1 MLLCSNSDE
10 SEGKSVATRED
21 LSGPFDKCNMAVPT
35 EFGDLGPRPTFL
47 ETLRSKSDSG
57 PVKLPGLSRN
67 GPQESK
73 KNARWL
79 GSLCCVSLSS
89 HLLSPY
95 RCIRFGKF
103 NTLGRWGEL

>member
-57 PVKLPGLSRN
+57 PVKLTGISRN
-67 GPQESK
+67 GPLAPVARK
-73 KNARWL
+73 RDNAIHQINRY
-79 GSLCCVSLSS
+79 
-89 HLLSPY
+89 PA
-95 RCIRFGKF
+95 GKC
-103 NTLGRWGEL
+103 